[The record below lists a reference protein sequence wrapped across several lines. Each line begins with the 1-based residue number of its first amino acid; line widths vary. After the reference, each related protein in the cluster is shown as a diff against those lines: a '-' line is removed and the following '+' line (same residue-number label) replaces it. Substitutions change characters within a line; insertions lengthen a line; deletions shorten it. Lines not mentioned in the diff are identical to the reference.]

1 MIVAWRRFLPPSP
14 VALACVV
21 TLAACSPGGGPVRIG
36 LAGPFTDSVGAPMLR
51 AATFAVEQINAAGG
65 INGRPVELVAR
76 DDFGDPDSAVT
87 VAAALQ
93 AAGVVAVI
101 GHVYSGATLA
111 AAPVY
116 NDPGRPVVQISPSS
130 SAPRVT
136 SAGEWTFRVCASDL
150 QYGTALAR
158 YAANQLGFTTASVLY
173 ANNEYGRGLRQTFI
187 DEFVRLGGRV
197 EDVDPYSPVQP
208 EVGAYVARLLR
219 RQRSQFLVLGG
230 NEADALAVLRA
241 LRAGGVT
248 LPVMGGDGLEGLE
261 AGGPVTEGTYI
272 ALGYLPTQDSKPNRA
287 FVEGYRA
294 RYPAAS
300 DPTQAAAAAYDVLWM
315 LREIMLRVGT
325 DRTRIRDAVAAV
337 GHGAPPFEGAGG
349 AIAFDANGDMPDPN
363 VVIGRVAGGRLVAVE
378 AR

>member
-1 MIVAWRRFLPPSP
+1 MISAWRRFLLPSS
-14 VALACVV
+14 VALACVAA
-21 TLAACSPGGGPVRIG
+21 TAACSQGSGPVRIG

-51 AATFAVEQINAAGG
+51 TAIFAVEQINAAGG
-65 INGRPVELVAR
+65 INGRPIELVSR

-87 VAAALQ
+87 VATALQ
-93 AAGVVAVI
+93 AAGVLAVI

-116 NDPGRPVVQISPSS
+116 NDPAHPVVQISPSS

-158 YAANQLGFTTASVLY
+158 YAANQLGFATGSVLY

-197 EDVDPYSPVQP
+197 EDVDPYSPVAP
-208 EVGAYVARLLR
+208 DVDAYVARLLR
-219 RQRSQFLVLGG
+219 RKRSQFLVLGG
-230 NEADALAVLRA
+230 NEADALVVLRA

-261 AGGPVTEGTYI
+261 AGGPVTEGTSI
-272 ALGYLPTQDSKPNRA
+272 ALGYLPTQRRAPNQA

-294 RYPAAS
+294 RYPGAT

-315 LREIMLRVGT
+315 LRDIIARVGA
-325 DRTRIRDAVAAV
+325 DRTRIRDAVALV
-337 GHGAPPFEGAGG
+337 GNGAPAFEGASGT
-349 AIAFDANGDMPDPN
+349 IAFDANGDVPDPN
-363 VVIGRVAGGRLVAVE
+363 VVMGRVAGGRLVAVE
-378 AR
+378 AQ

>member
-1 MIVAWRRFLPPSP
+1 MIVAWRRFLLPST
-14 VALACVV
+14 VALACAA
-21 TLAACSPGGGPVRIG
+21 TTAACTQGNAPVRIG

-51 AATFAVEQINAAGG
+51 AATLAVEQINAAGG
-65 INGRPVELVAR
+65 INGRPIELVAR
-76 DDFGDPDSAVT
+76 DDHGDPDTAVM
-87 VAAALQ
+87 VATALQ

-116 NDPGRPVVQISPSS
+116 NDPAHPVVQLSPSS

-136 SAGEWTFRVCASDL
+136 TAGEWTFRVCPSDL

-158 YAANQLGFTTASVLY
+158 YAANQLGLTSASVLY

-187 DEFVRLGGRV
+187 DEFVRLGGRI
-197 EDVDPYSPVQP
+197 EDVDPYAPVAP
-208 EVGAYVARLLR
+208 DVGAYVARLLR
-219 RQRSQFLVLGG
+219 RKRSQVLVIGG

-241 LRAGGVT
+241 IRGGGVT

-272 ALGYLPTQDSKPNRA
+272 ALGYLPSQATPPNRA
-287 FVEGYRA
+287 FVAGYRA

-300 DPTQAAAAAYDVLWM
+300 DPTQAAAASYDILWM
-315 LREIMLRVGT
+315 LREIIARVGT

-337 GHGAPPFEGAGG
+337 GNGAPAFEGAGG
-349 AIAFDANGDMPDPN
+349 TIAFDANGDLPNPN
-363 VVIGRVAGGRLVAVE
+363 VVLGRVAGGRLVAVE
-378 AR
+378 SR